1 MNENTLVVR
10 HEWLNTLLDIIHFFL
25 RHSRIEYDGARRM
38 AKVTYNGPNGWKVSL
53 ATSFAPDV
61 EVPEYEEVEE

>member
-1 MNENTLVVR
+1 
-10 HEWLNTLLDIIHFFL
+10 
-25 RHSRIEYDGARRM
+25 M

-53 ATSFAPDV
+53 DTSFAPDV